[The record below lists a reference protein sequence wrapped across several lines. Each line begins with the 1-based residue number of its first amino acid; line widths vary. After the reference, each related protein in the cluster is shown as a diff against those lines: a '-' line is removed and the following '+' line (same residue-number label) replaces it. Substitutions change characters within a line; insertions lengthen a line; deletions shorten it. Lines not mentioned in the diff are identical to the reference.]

1 MTCILSAAASS
12 PSTAG
17 SLHNP
22 IRIRAVGA
30 RFARFFAAAIPS
42 ERPVGAQRGFF
53 AQKREVRGLCPRRLP
68 LKAQTKIPV
77 TYRGRDLFLF

>member
-1 MTCILSAAASS
+1 MTCILSAAANS

-30 RFARFFAAAIPS
+30 RFARFFAEAIPLS
-42 ERPVGAQRGFF
+42 AIGRSGGFF
-53 AQKREVRGLCPRRLP
+53 ALLREVRGLRPRRLP

-77 TYRGRDLFLF
+77 THRGRDLFLF